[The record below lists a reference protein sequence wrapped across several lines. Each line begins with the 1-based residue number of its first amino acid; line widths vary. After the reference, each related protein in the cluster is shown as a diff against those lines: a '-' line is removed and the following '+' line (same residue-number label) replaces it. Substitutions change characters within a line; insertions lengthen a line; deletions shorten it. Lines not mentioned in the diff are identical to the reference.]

1 MPLDLPYTDWASLSP
16 LTEAI
21 EAAHKPVVIAL
32 DGKEFAYVAD
42 GGLRG
47 MERPKRKRLKHL
59 FVTEETISG
68 LQSRLEAGGAVENHE
83 LRKWLAAYRQKEE

>member
-1 MPLDLPYTDWASLSP
+1 MKREFKVETGRVVRSKAGRDEGKYF
-16 LTEAI
+16 
-21 EAAHKPVVIAL
+21 VVIAL
-32 DGKEFAYVAD
+32 DGDEFALVAD
-42 GGLRG
+42 GERRG
-47 MERPKRKRLKHL
+47 VEKPKRKRLKHL

>member
-1 MPLDLPYTDWASLSP
+1 MKREFKVETGRVVRSKAGRDEGKYF
-16 LTEAI
+16 
-21 EAAHKPVVIAL
+21 VVIAL
-32 DGKEFAYVAD
+32 DGDEFALVAD
-42 GGLRG
+42 GDLRG
-47 MERPKRKRLKHL
+47 VEKPKRKRLKHL